1 LIRTRLLVQVVLLS
15 LSAVS
20 WACDRLVTTVH
31 LTVPSPDGSTSA
43 VVLDHPSIDPP
54 EQSIGFHRASGAF
67 DLLRHLAPDQ
77 DWCHQVF
84 WSADSSTVVFLI
96 RDARMVAYSRTGES
110 LADRWLVNH
119 SGHPTP
125 QVAWRFSLFSD
136 GATAT
141 FRPCTRPGRGGPQ
154 GSHPCGPEVTIQ
166 VRPTRRPTP
175 ASSGLAALAADA
187 RWSAGIMS
195 RDP

>member
-1 LIRTRLLVQVVLLS
+1 MSRTRLLIYVALLS

-20 WACDRLVTTVH
+20 LACDRLVTTVH

-54 EQSIGFHRASGAF
+54 EQSIGFHPASGTF
-67 DLLRHLAPDQ
+67 HPLRRLAPDQ

-96 RDARMVAYSRTGES
+96 QDARMVAYSRTGDL
-110 LADRWLVNH
+110 LADQWLVNH
-119 SGHPTP
+119 SGYPTP
-125 QVAWRFSLFSD
+125 QVAWKFLLSSD

-141 FRPCTRPGRGGPQ
+141 FRPCRRPGRGGPQ
-154 GSHPCGPEVTIQ
+154 GSHPCEPQVTIP
-166 VRPTRRPTP
+166 VRRL
-175 ASSGLAALAADA
+175 GV
-187 RWSAGIMS
+187 
-195 RDP
+195 